1 MSESRPRRGIIRSL
15 RTIVDDAKEIADE
28 LIERAAE
35 LECNLRDAIIDLL
48 EENDPLKENTGGKPS
63 DDTPRRPAGGGG
75 ERDEG
80 AELAGLRAEL
90 AALREELARLSKAS
104 PTHD

>member
-48 EENDPLKENTGGKPS
+48 EGNTEGKPS
-63 DDTPRRPAGGGG
+63 GDTPRRPAGGGG

-90 AALREELARLSKAS
+90 AALREELAHLSKAS
-104 PTHD
+104 PARD